1 MCGRFTVAVS
11 AELLLDE
18 FGVEPPEDFKPR
30 YNVAPQQDVPV
41 IGRNAEGEDRFA
53 MLRWGLVP
61 GWAKSPRDVKSTI
74 NARAE
79 TLLDR
84 PTFREPFLHRRCLV
98 VADGF
103 YEWLREGGVRQ
114 PWLFRLANG
123 RPFAF
128 AGLWDSWTDEDGNR
142 LFSCAIVTSRANG
155 VVAPVHDRMPVIL
168 DRDARIEWLDP
179 ATDTAALQRLLA
191 PVPDARLTGRTVS
204 TAVNSVANDSPECV
218 EPVEKPLA

>member
-1 MCGRFTVAVS
+1 VCGRFTVAVS

-18 FGVEPPEDFKPR
+18 FGVDPPENFEPR

-53 MLRWGLVP
+53 MVRWGLVP
-61 GWAKSPRDVKSTI
+61 NRAKSPRDMKSMI

-79 TLLDR
+79 TLLER

-98 VADGF
+98 IADGF
-103 YEWLREGGVRQ
+103 YEWLRQGRTRQ

-128 AGLWDSWTDEDGNR
+128 AGIWDSWQDEEGNR
-142 LFSCAIVTSRANG
+142 LFSCAIVTTQANG
-155 VVAPVHDRMPVIL
+155 VVAPIHDRMPVIL
-168 DRDARIEWLDP
+168 DPDARTAWLDP
-179 ATDTAALQRLLA
+179 ATDAESLRHLLRPIDDALLR
-191 PVPDARLTGRTVS
+191 GFTVS

-218 EPVEKPLA
+218 VPAPGS

>member
-1 MCGRFTVAVS
+1 VCGRFTVAVS
-11 AELLLDE
+11 AQILLDE
-18 FGVEPPEDFKPR
+18 FGVEPPEDLQPR
-30 YNVAPQQDVPV
+30 YNVAPQQHVPV

-53 MLRWGLVP
+53 LLRWGLVP
-61 GWAKSPRDVKSTI
+61 GWAKSPRDAKSTI

-84 PTFREPFLHRRCLV
+84 PSFREPFLHRRCLV

-103 YEWLREGGVRQ
+103 YEWSRTGGTKQ

-128 AGLWDSWTDEDGNR
+128 AGLWDSWQDEKGDR
-142 LFSCAIVTSRANG
+142 LFSCAIVTTRANG

-168 DRDARIEWLDP
+168 DRDARTSWLDP
-179 ATDTAALQRLLA
+179 ATDTGTLRRMLA
-191 PVPDARLTGRTVS
+191 PIDDALLTGFTVS
-204 TAVNSVANDSPECV
+204 TTVNSVANDSTGCIE
-218 EPVEKPLA
+218 PLAGS

>member
-1 MCGRFTVAVS
+1 VCGRFTVAVS
-11 AELLLDE
+11 AQLLLDE
-18 FGVEPPEDFKPR
+18 FGVEPQEEFQPR

-61 GWAKSPRDVKSTI
+61 GWAKSPRDVKGTI

-84 PTFREPFLHRRCLV
+84 PSFREPFLHRRCLV

-103 YEWLREGGVRQ
+103 YEWLRTAGARQ
-114 PWLFRLANG
+114 PWLFHLVNR

-128 AGLWDSWTDEDGNR
+128 AGLWDSWRDENGDK
-142 LFSCAIVTSRANG
+142 LFSCAIVTTRANG
-155 VVAPVHDRMPVIL
+155 VVAPIHDRMPVIL
-168 DRDARIEWLDP
+168 DRDARTSWLDP
-179 ATDTAALQRLLA
+179 ATDTETLRRMLA
-191 PVPDARLTGRTVS
+191 PIDDALLTGFTVS
-204 TAVNSVANDSPECV
+204 TAVNAVANDSPECI
-218 EPVEKPLA
+218 EPVHEP

>member
-11 AELLLDE
+11 AQLLLDE
-18 FGVEPPEDFKPR
+18 FGVEPQEEFQPR

-61 GWAKSPRDVKSTI
+61 GWAKSPRDVKGTI

-84 PTFREPFLHRRCLV
+84 PSFREPFLHRRCLV

-103 YEWLREGGVRQ
+103 YEWLRTAGARQ
-114 PWLFRLANG
+114 PWLFHLVNR

-128 AGLWDSWTDEDGNR
+128 AGLWDSWRDENGDK
-142 LFSCAIVTSRANG
+142 LFSCAIVTTRANG
-155 VVAPVHDRMPVIL
+155 VVAPIHDRMPVIL
-168 DRDARIEWLDP
+168 DRDARTSWLDP
-179 ATDTAALQRLLA
+179 ATDTETLRRMLA
-191 PVPDARLTGRTVS
+191 PIDDALLTGFTVS
-204 TAVNSVANDSPECV
+204 TAVNAVANDSPECI
-218 EPVEKPLA
+218 EPVHEP